1 METPGSF
8 CLRLQVRGRL
18 MQGDSSQHTSDAALY
33 TAYLVCHLRLGLP
46 ETSNQAA
53 VLSAG
58 THSMLC
64 VLLFH
69 VQAAV

>member
-1 METPGSF
+1 
-8 CLRLQVRGRL
+8 